1 MTVIDEYLKKRTDLR
16 SLTGHTDF
24 HDGVSNTYLDSS
36 RVELGKIHVLGK
48 GHTYVV
54 MGRTGKYCGAEGTM
68 TTNWSTLRNSFFVI
82 LIDSWNN
89 SSSEEEPIP
98 LDSVDPGE
106 LA

>member
-36 RVELGKIHVLGK
+36 LVELGKIHVLGK

-54 MGRTGKYCGAEGTM
+54 TGRAGRCCGAEGTM
-68 TTNWSTLRNSFFVI
+68 TTKLVDSEKLIFRNTYR
-82 LIDSWNN
+82 LI
-89 SSSEEEPIP
+89 EQ
-98 LDSVDPGE
+98 
-106 LA
+106 